1 MLKTISAALL
11 AVSVL
16 AAPALAATPGKTTH
30 APVIKSEQV
39 KPNVLNANAR
49 MGRHHHR
56 HYSHRHFHKHMGA
69 LKTHRVSKL
78 NTHQLSKAT
87 IKRVAPA
94 APRGYQARPARH
106 CFPNGRGP
114 VLSFPADPQSR
125 PDRRD
130 ANSLSWP
137 DGLGFAGT

>member
-11 AVSVL
+11 AVSFL
-16 AAPALAATPGKTTH
+16 AAPALAAAPGKTTH

-94 APRGYQARPARH
+94 TKRG
-106 CFPNGRGP
+106 
-114 VLSFPADPQSR
+114 
-125 PDRRD
+125 
-130 ANSLSWP
+130 
-137 DGLGFAGT
+137 